1 MENLTK
7 TSIRR
12 LCDEA
17 GVKKLSNDSY
27 DLIGS
32 LIKEKLNEVIN
43 VSLSLSKKKTL
54 IPDDIYKALEILDE
68 NIVKSNKLNS

>member
-17 GVKKLSNDSY
+17 GVPKISNDCY
-27 DLIGS
+27 DVIGS
-32 LIKEKLNEVIN
+32 MIKEKLFDILKI
-43 VSLSLSKKKTL
+43 SSIISKNKIM
-54 IPDDIYKALEILDE
+54 IPDDVYKALEILDE
-68 NIVKSNKLNS
+68 NIVKSNT